1 MRCWQAAVLLA
12 SLFAPASHAQF
23 SLYQVSGNANLPVGQ
38 MFAFGGADPNQAK
51 TATFLLSNATNKA
64 LTLSLLSVSGAGFSL
79 AGATAPVTLQA
90 GGSVQFTVTFQAA
103 TVAYYSG
110 ALNATGVSVLLT
122 AYVAQGI
129 TYEVQLASGASPLGA
144 APVDF
149 GTAQVGSSTT
159 VSFLAVNLTEAP
171 LTVDPISVARGDFAL
186 VGSSPGGT
194 PLAPQAS
201 AGFSIRFSPAASG
214 TRTAVLSIGSQ
225 QFTLAGTA
233 LAPSQFSLYQISGN
247 AQLPVGAQFSFP
259 TAYPNVP
266 ASVTFGI
273 LNTTGQTQTV
283 TALAVSGAGFS
294 LAGPAAPM
302 TLQAGASAQ
311 FTITFVGANVGSY
324 SGSLNAA
331 GISVALA
338 VTVTAPSGQFSL
350 FQVTGSGNVPV
361 ASAFSFGS
369 LYPNTPA
376 SVTFGL
382 LNITTQ
388 TQTVTALSSS
398 GAGFSIDAAAP
409 MTVMSG
415 ATVRFTVAFAGGP
428 AGSYTG
434 TLAINGISVALTANV
449 TPGLTYEMQTASGA
463 SVLGAAAVNFG
474 SVQVGS
480 NTTVSFLAVNQ
491 TTAAL
496 TVDAISL
503 ATGDFAL
510 VGTSPSGTSLDPQA
524 SAGFSIAFSPAA
536 AGARTA
542 VLSIGSRQFTL
553 TGTGTPPV
561 LPTPELS
568 VTLGEAQSAQ
578 QGSVAVSFDAVAEAG
593 GSGTVTL
600 SFEAP
605 SGAVDPGIVFAAG
618 GRTVTFTFNKGDS
631 AASFGGAG
639 SAAFQTGTT
648 AGTLMLAAQI
658 GSSVSQKNVV
668 IAPAVIGV
676 AAVTGARQTSG
687 LTVNVT
693 GFDNTHTA
701 GKLSFSFY
709 DSAGNV
715 ILPGAIS
722 ADCTAAFST
731 YFAGSGDGGQFAL
744 GAYFPVNGDPSK
756 VSGFMVQ
763 LVNSAGT
770 VTSARVNY

>member
-1 MRCWQAAVLLA
+1 MRYWRAAVLLA
-12 SLFAPASHAQF
+12 GLFAPAAHAQF
-23 SLYQVSGNANLPVGQ
+23 SLYQVSGNGNLPVGQ
-38 MFAFGGADPNQAK
+38 MFAFGGADPNQPK
-51 TATFLLSNATNKA
+51 TATFLLSNGTNRA
-64 LTLSLLSVSGAGFSL
+64 LTLSLLSVSGVGFSL

-90 GGSVQFTVTFQAA
+90 GSSVQFTVTFQAA

-129 TYEVQLASGASPLGA
+129 TYEVQLASGTSSLGA

-149 GTAQVGSSTT
+149 GTVQVGSSTT
-159 VSFLAVNLTEAP
+159 VNFLAVNSTAAT
-171 LTVDPISVARGDFAL
+171 LTVGPISVALGDFAL
-186 VGSSPGGT
+186 IGSSPGGT
-194 PLAPQAS
+194 SLAPQAS
-201 AGFSIRFSPAASG
+201 ASFSIRFSPAASG
-214 TRTAVLSIGSQ
+214 ARTAALSIGSQ
-225 QFTLAGTA
+225 QFTLTGTA

-273 LNTTGQTQTV
+273 LNTSSQTQTM
-283 TALAVSGAGFS
+283 TALSVSGAGFS
-294 LAGPAAPM
+294 LTGPAAPM
-302 TLQAGASAQ
+302 SLPVGASAQ
-311 FTITFVGANVGSY
+311 FTITFVGANIGTY
-324 SGSLNAA
+324 SGSLDAA

-369 LYPNTPA
+369 VYPNTPA
-376 SVTFGL
+376 SVTLGL
-382 LNITTQ
+382 LNITSQ
-388 TQTVTALSSS
+388 TQTVTALSVS
-398 GAGFSIDAAAP
+398 GAGFSTNAAAP
-409 MTVMSG
+409 MTVKAGNSVQFTVTFAG
-415 ATVRFTVAFAGGP
+415 ATTGNY
-428 AGSYTG
+428 SG
-434 TLAINGISVALTANV
+434 TLAINSIAVALTANV
-449 TPGLTYEMQTASGA
+449 TPGLTYEVQTASGTSA
-463 SVLGAAAVNFG
+463 LGAAAVNFG

-491 TTAAL
+491 TTATL
-496 TVDAISL
+496 TVDAIGV

-510 VGTSPSGTSLDPQA
+510 VGPRPSGTSLDPQA

-553 TGTGTPPV
+553 TGTGTSPP

-578 QGSVAVSFDAVAEAG
+578 QGSVAVSFDAAAEAG

-618 GRTVTFTFNKGDS
+618 GRTVTFTFNKGDT

-668 IAPAVIGV
+668 IAPAAIGV

-693 GFDNTHTA
+693 GFDNTRTA
-701 GKLSFSFY
+701 GKLSFTFY
-709 DSAGNV
+709 NSAGSV
-715 ILPGAIS
+715 ILPGAIG
-722 ADCTAAFST
+722 ADSTAAFSS

-756 VSGFMVQ
+756 VSAFTVQ
-763 LVNSAGT
+763 LANSAGT
-770 VTSARVNY
+770 VTTARVNY